1 MEVTIKVSE
10 QVEVTLNVEKF
21 EDVNLVQE
29 AVQRCLKDQTITE
42 EYRKEVVDECM
53 QDIVKEL
60 GSYICGTR
68 IYDYTDLKN
77 WIMENGDLDSV
88 GQSYIED
95 ALRGTDYDSLD
106 ELIDAVDSMS
116 RNLEAIGN
124 LARDITDYVADSGC

>member
-21 EDVNLVQE
+21 EDVTLVQE
-29 AVQRCLKDQTITE
+29 AVQRCLKEQMNSED
-42 EYRKEVVDECM
+42 YKMDVRNDMLV
-53 QDIVKEL
+53 DIVREL
-60 GSYICGTR
+60 GDCIVGETIC
-68 IYDYTDLKN
+68 DYTDLKR
-77 WIMENGDLDSV
+77 WLTENGDTECVRDTV
-88 GQSYIED
+88 IQD

>member
-1 MEVTIKVSE
+1 MEVAIKVSE
-10 QVEVTLNVEKF
+10 HVEATLNVEKF

-29 AVQRCLKDQTITE
+29 AVQRCLKSQTLTDDFK
-42 EYRKEVVDECM
+42 KEIVTECM
-53 QDIVKEL
+53 EGIVKEL
-60 GSYICGTR
+60 GSYISGTR
-68 IYDYTDLKN
+68 IYDYSDLLD

-88 GQSYIED
+88 GDSYIKD

>member
-1 MEVTIKVSE
+1 MEVVVKVSE

-29 AVQRCLKDQTITE
+29 AVQRCLKTQTLTE
-42 EYRKEVVDECM
+42 EHRKELMDECTEG
-53 QDIVKEL
+53 IVSEL
-60 GSYICGTR
+60 GSYIYGTK
-68 IYDYTDLKN
+68 ICDYSDLLD
-77 WIMENGDLDSV
+77 WIMENGDLESV
-88 GQSYIED
+88 GQSFVKD

-124 LARDITDYVADSGC
+124 LARDINDYVADSGC